1 MKVAEEMNEINPNA
15 LFGVT
20 QFMDLTDEEFA
31 KLQGTA
37 EDFPDNS
44 NVTYI
49 NDTSLASFYKLPD
62 NFEW

>member
-1 MKVAEEMNEINPNA
+1 MNKQNPNA

-20 QFMDLTDEEFA
+20 QFMDLTDGEFA
-31 KLQGTA
+31 KLQGTP
-37 EDFPDNS
+37 EDFDNT

-49 NDTSLASFYKLPD
+49 NDTSLASFYQLPD

>member
-1 MKVAEEMNEINPNA
+1 MNKINPNA

-20 QFMDLTDEEFA
+20 QFMDLTDAEFA
-31 KLQGTA
+31 KLQGTP
-37 EDFPDNS
+37 EDFPANE

-49 NDTSLASFYKLPD
+49 NDTSFTSFYKLPD